1 MKILLAVLLTISSV
15 FAISTQSLS
24 TDYTQS
30 ENERLCKV
38 FTQKIELYKKNFRE
52 EDAYAAQTLH
62 SYETRAKLYCKK

>member
-24 TDYTQS
+24 TNSSQT

-38 FTQKIELYKKNFRE
+38 FTQKIELYKKNIR

-62 SYETRAKLYCKK
+62 SYEQRAKLYCNK